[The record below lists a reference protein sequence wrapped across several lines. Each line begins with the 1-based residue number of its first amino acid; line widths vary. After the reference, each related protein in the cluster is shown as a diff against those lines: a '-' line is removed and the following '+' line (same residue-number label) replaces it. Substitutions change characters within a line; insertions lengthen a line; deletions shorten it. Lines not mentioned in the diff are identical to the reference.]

1 MSLFNYEDIFLM
13 PEVLFFCFSVFKE
26 LLSNAFFFYFRK
38 IVLLKAVKDTKHIGT
53 TGIIETKYLG
63 FLF

>member
-1 MSLFNYEDIFLM
+1 M